1 MVSDFRNL
9 VCWQL
14 SYELKCD
21 VFAITATGDAARDFK
36 YRDQVRD
43 STASAPRN
51 IAEGFGRYT
60 PKEFARFLGYAR
72 ASLIETQNHLIDG
85 FDRGYFDE
93 PLYKRLSNLATAAR
107 WTTTSLMRAKQRQVR
122 MEREQKKGPA
132 PSAKP

>member
-1 MVSDFRNL
+1 MVNDFRSL

-14 SYELKCD
+14 SYALKCD

-85 FDRGYFDE
+85 LDRGYFDE
-93 PLYKRLSNLATAAR
+93 PLYKRLSNLTTAALR
-107 WTTTSLMRAKQRQVR
+107 TTTSLMRAKQRQVPS
-122 MEREQKKGPA
+122 ERERKKSPA
-132 PSAKP
+132 RSTKP